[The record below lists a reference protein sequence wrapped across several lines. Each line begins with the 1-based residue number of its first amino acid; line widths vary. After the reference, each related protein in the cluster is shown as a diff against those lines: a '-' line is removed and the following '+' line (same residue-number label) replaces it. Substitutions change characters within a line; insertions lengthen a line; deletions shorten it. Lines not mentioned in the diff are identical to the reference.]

1 MKTQA
6 AVGFLLVSLTLFA
19 SQINSQ
25 AFAAQPLE
33 TLEHDV
39 SPGKWH
45 KSGDLKILQDE
56 IVGQTFKVTINYKLK
71 PKGLMGRIIKPFLKG
86 EYIFDFPQEMLFE
99 EGYENL
105 KTNGPVELVYEDKVA
120 TLKYLEQV
128 DVGGYV
134 GAHKVEI
141 RSKSTVSDRYP
152 DGKWHIHLY
161 YHPSVPS
168 VGLFKSEIYY
178 HGKAG
183 NYEVYSFLK

>member
-1 MKTQA
+1 MKTQTMI
-6 AVGFLLVSLTLFA
+6 GFLLVSLTLFS
-19 SQINSQ
+19 SQVS
-25 AFAAQPLE
+25 AAQPLE
-33 TLEHDV
+33 TLQHNV

-45 KSGDLKILQDE
+45 KSGDLNILQDE
-56 IVGQTFKVTINYKLK
+56 IVGQTFKVTINYNLK

-86 EYIFDFPQEMLFE
+86 EYIFDFPKEMLFE
-99 EGYENL
+99 EGYESL
-105 KTNGPVELVYEDKVA
+105 ETGGPIELRHEDKVA
-120 TLKYLEQV
+120 TLKYLKQV
-128 DVGGYV
+128 DIDGYV

-141 RSKSTVSDRYP
+141 RSKSTVSDSYP

-168 VGLFKSEIYY
+168 VGLFKSEIFY